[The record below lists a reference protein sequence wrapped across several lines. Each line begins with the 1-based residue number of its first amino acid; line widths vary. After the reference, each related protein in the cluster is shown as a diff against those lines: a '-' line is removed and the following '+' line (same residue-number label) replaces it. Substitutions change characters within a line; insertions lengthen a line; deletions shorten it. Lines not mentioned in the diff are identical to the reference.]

1 MFIEIFEITSEMGTA
16 SFPSLKI
23 AFRVNPICH
32 FYVSRVSKQSFQ
44 MGYGF
49 QVYDTQSNH
58 LYSALPG

>member
-32 FYVSRVSKQSFQ
+32 FYVNRVSKQSFQ

-49 QVYDTQSNH
+49 QVYDH
-58 LYSALPG
+58 VRHPV